1 MIKPN
6 KIKPTKTYS
15 NLTFNHKGITLVA
28 LIITIIIMLI
38 LVGVTINIAIN
49 GGLFDTAKQAVKQT
63 EIEAYREKI
72 DAIRI
77 NLLPKQLAE
86 GLEGKEYIDIFEE
99 EIRKDSN
106 FKESTITRKDELT
119 LKVITKEGYEF
130 EITEEETKYIGK
142 GEIEKPEETK
152 PEDLNEANTKFTYTP
167 EGWTNGKVKVGIETE
182 TKGNTLEYSLDER
195 NWKNYTG
202 EIEIEEN
209 TAIYAR
215 LKDSKGNV
223 GGMATGNVT
232 KIDTAMPEIT
242 TALRLKGT
250 TMTSINLSIGVTDT
264 LSGFSKIEWYY
275 KKSEDPETKYAENKK
290 TEEDV
295 TMKGNIA
302 GDKGEVEK
310 KTTIEGLTEGTYNI
324 YAVVYDVAGNSRTS
338 STIDV
343 TIEANWKN
351 DTQGTYYSMLEEA
364 FSTANS
370 EDKITLLKSYTD
382 SSTPNLNK
390 SIIMNIGTYTLTKTE
405 STITISNEGKLYI
418 GGTGTITTDE
428 NMNLITNNGIM
439 YTYERNYVN
448 NIEVPPTNFTGT
460 LSNTNTEGG
469 YVVYNT
475 GTVYTGNAG
484 ASSYII
490 VGNYRGIYN
499 SGQYTLASNTVMATD
514 YAIYNVGTFG
524 LVSNV
529 NSMSGCTPIV
539 SSNNSYAL
547 YNTSTGIVTY
557 NAGKLTSSNSYALY
571 NAEGGTVN
579 SNPVRCELHGE
590 ISPYYR
596 GTITI
601 PEGYEIITDDTNK
614 FSKIKKVS

>member
-1 MIKPN
+1 M
-6 KIKPTKTYS
+6 
-15 NLTFNHKGITLVA
+15 
-28 LIITIIIMLI
+28 
-38 LVGVTINIAIN
+38 
-49 GGLFDTAKQAVKQT
+49 
-63 EIEAYREKI
+63 
-72 DAIRI
+72 
-77 NLLPKQLAE
+77 LPKQIAE

-223 GGMATGNVT
+223 GGMTTGNVT

-275 KKSEDPETKYAENKK
+275 KKNTDPESEYQNNKRTEQDVVMNGSIEGNK
-290 TEEDV
+290 T
-295 TMKGNIA
+295 
-302 GDKGEVEK
+302 EVEK
-310 KTTIEGLTEGTYNI
+310 KTTIEGLIGGTYNI
-324 YAVVYDVAGNSRTS
+324 YAIVYDVAGNSRTS
-338 STIDV
+338 STLDV

-382 SSTPNLNK
+382 SSTPSLNK
-390 SIIMNIGTYTLTKTE
+390 TITINIGTYTLTKTD

-428 NMNLITNNGIM
+428 NINLVTNNGNM
-439 YTYERNYVN
+439 YMYVRNQL
-448 NIEVPPTNFTGT
+448 PQPSTNFQGK
-460 LSNTNTEGG
+460 LSNTNTVGG
-469 YVVYNT
+469 YV
-475 GTVYTGNAG
+475 
-484 ASSYII
+484 
-490 VGNYRGIYN
+490 IYN
-499 SGQYTLASNTVMATD
+499 SGNVASGYTGQNGYQIIGSNGGIYNAGTYSLAADQVTATNYAIYNTSTLDLKSNSQNYNGKPQILSNSN
-514 YAIYNVGTFG
+514 YAIYNVPFG
-524 LVSNV
+524 VINLNSGWIRSN
-529 NSMSGCTPIV
+529 SG
-539 SSNNSYAL
+539 YA
-547 YNTSTGIVTY
+547 IY
-557 NAGKLTSSNSYALY
+557 NAD
-571 NAEGGTVN
+571 GGVFNWGGN
-579 SNPVRCELHGE
+579 SNYIRVYEE
-590 ISPYYR
+590 ISPYYK
-596 GTITI
+596 GTVTTI
-601 PEGYEIITDDTNK
+601 KEGYEIITDDTNK
-614 FSKIKKVS
+614 FSCTNEIS